1 MFRPSKSKAKAPT
14 TPAPGEV
21 IGADGGSK
29 SKWKK
34 MLIRSVAAVVMTAVF
49 GGLVRRASDLP

>member
-1 MFRPSKSKAKAPT
+1 
-14 TPAPGEV
+14 V

-49 GGLVRRASDLP
+49 GGLVRPPLFVVPADLLSYRLSSRSL